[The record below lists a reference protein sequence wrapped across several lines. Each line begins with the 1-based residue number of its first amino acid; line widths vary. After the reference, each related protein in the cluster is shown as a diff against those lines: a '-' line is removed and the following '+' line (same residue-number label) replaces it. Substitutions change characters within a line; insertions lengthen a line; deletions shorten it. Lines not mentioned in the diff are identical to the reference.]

1 MSLILDALR
10 KSEAERRKAQ
20 AAEDTLAG
28 PPRVPTSSLARLPA
42 WAWPGAL
49 LVTLAVAVAAWLVL
63 ARTPTTG
70 LPATSTPATAGLSKS
85 EPAAPGADPQAARAT
100 PGLASGAHRSA
111 ATADQAAVRAVPA
124 ASASPA
130 PPIDAPSASGATAAP
145 TSSPSQPFAA
155 MPTSAPPN
163 APPLAATA
171 SPSHPAT
178 DTPATPTREAATL
191 PAPTTATRPTPGQ
204 GMLRLSDLGTAER
217 QQLPPLRMSMHMW
230 GPDAAT
236 RFAIIDGNRVGEGDR
251 IGETVVEVIDQD
263 GVVLAWNG
271 VRLRVPVR

>member
-10 KSEAERRKAQ
+10 KSEAERRKAR
-20 AAEDTLAG
+20 AAEDTLVG
-28 PPRVPTSSLARLPA
+28 PPRVPTSSLTRLPA
-42 WAWPGAL
+42 LAWPGVVFATL
-49 LVTLAVAVAAWLVL
+49 ALAVAGWLLL

-70 LPATSTPATAGLSKS
+70 LPATSPPATTGLTKP
-85 EPAAPGADPQAARAT
+85 EAAAPGADPQAARTALGRAT
-100 PGLASGAHRSA
+100 GNHRSTATTDRA
-111 ATADQAAVRAVPA
+111 AARAVPA
-124 ASASPA
+124 AATPPA
-130 PPIDAPSASGATAAP
+130 PPIDGPSVAGATAAATP
-145 TSSPSQPFAA
+145 STSQPFAA
-155 MPTSAPPN
+155 MPMSAPPH

-171 SPSHPAT
+171 SPSPPAT
-178 DTPATPTREAATL
+178 ETPATPTREAATP
-191 PAPTTATRPTPGQ
+191 PAPTMATRATPGH
-204 GMLRLSDLGTAER
+204 GVLRLSDLGTAER

-251 IGETVVEVIDQD
+251 IGETVVEAIDQD

>member
-28 PPRVPTSSLARLPA
+28 PPRVPTPSLTRLPA
-42 WAWPGAL
+42 WAWPGGVFA
-49 LVTLAVAVAAWLVL
+49 TLAVAVAAWLLL

-70 LPATSTPATAGLSKS
+70 LPTASAPATAGLTKPES
-85 EPAAPGADPQAARAT
+85 AAPGVDPQAAHAA
-100 PGLASGAHRSA
+100 PGLAPGDHMSA
-111 ATADQAAVRAVPA
+111 ATADQAAERVVPA

-130 PPIDAPSASGATAAP
+130 PPIDGPSVAGATAAP
-145 TSSPSQPFAA
+145 TPWTSQPFATI
-155 MPTSAPPN
+155 PTSTPPDAPPQ
-163 APPLAATA
+163 ASTA

-178 DTPATPTREAATL
+178 DTPATPPREAAT
-191 PAPTTATRPTPGQ
+191 PQVPTMATRATPGH
-204 GMLRLSDLGTAER
+204 GVLRLSDLGTAER

-251 IGETVVEVIDQD
+251 IGETVVEAIDQD